1 MQATNQSARLCRT
14 VQGAVMAITL
24 SLGAALPAGATIAVS
39 SRISLLADADAG
51 NNLVS
56 DSNSVSQGATINP
69 LGPISVDAVSV
80 DGGATARA
88 FATVGSTWTSAS
100 AGQVVFSNVGFS
112 SSGVSFGSAGFPF
125 QGLDWEYVFIAT
137 DTGEF
142 DLDFSVSIGAGTTD
156 SFGLNPIIF
165 LWSGAGGGDFFDVG
179 TSGSISRDIVA
190 GTQYSFGLRNQS
202 NIGGALNTR
211 QATLDG
217 TIIFRIPEPSSL
229 ALLGLA
235 LGLIPAFRRRAS

>member
-1 MQATNQSARLCRT
+1 
-14 VQGAVMAITL
+14 MAITL

-88 FATVGSTWTSAS
+88 FATVGSIWTSAS

-165 LWSGAGGGDFFDVG
+165 LWSGAGGGDF
-179 TSGSISRDIVA
+179 
-190 GTQYSFGLRNQS
+190 L
-202 NIGGALNTR
+202 
-211 QATLDG
+211 
-217 TIIFRIPEPSSL
+217 
-229 ALLGLA
+229 
-235 LGLIPAFRRRAS
+235 RRRHVGQHQPRHRGRYAVLLRPAESVQHWRRPEHASGHLGWHHYLSYSRAVVARAARACPGSHPGFPAPRIIVERG